1 MTANKMISGCL
12 LAARHAA
19 VAATAF
25 LFIGCN
31 GLIYDH
37 DDDCDPHYK
46 VRFRYDYNLKRVDAF
61 PVEVNAVTLYVVDPE
76 TGEVVLR
83 QTDSSEA
90 VRREGYMMDID
101 GLAPG
106 SYKLLAWA
114 GDGHDGSPHFTMGA
128 GNDETALTARVNH
141 DGAGVVADDLDRLY
155 KDLDFEYAPREFSP
169 EWGEHVHTVRL
180 MKNTNDIHVV
190 IQQLSGDPVDPGAFT
205 FEIEESNGF
214 MDHLNRLTDESV
226 LTYKPWNVR
235 PGIAAGYVPE
245 NMTEASMSAVIADF
259 TVGRMMADRKMWLT
273 IRRTSDSELVARV
286 PVIDYSLMVKGHY
299 GDMPDQEY
307 LDRQD
312 DYSMVFFLDE
322 GLRWMDA
329 YVFINS
335 WHVVPSEVD
344 L

>member
-1 MTANKMISGCL
+1 MISGCL
-12 LAARHAA
+12 AGARWVAL
-19 VAATAF
+19 VAAAF
-25 LFIGCN
+25 LFIGCSD
-31 GLIYDH
+31 LIYEH
-37 DDDCDPHYK
+37 DEDCDPHYK
-46 VRFRYDYNLKRVDAF
+46 VRFRYDYNLKHSDAF
-61 PVEVNAVTLYVVDPE
+61 PVEVNAVTLYVVDPD
-76 TGEVVLR
+76 TGEVVR
-83 QTDSSEA
+83 SQTDSSEA
-90 VRREGYMMDID
+90 VRREGYMMDLD

-114 GDGHDGSPHFTMGA
+114 GDGHDGSAHFTMGE
-128 GNDETALTARVNH
+128 GGEETSLTARVNH
-141 DGAGVVADDLDRLY
+141 DGNGVVTADLDRLY

-190 IQQLSGDPVDPGAFT
+190 IQQLSGLPVDPEAFT
-205 FEIEESNGF
+205 FEIEEANSF
-214 MDHLNRLTDESV
+214 MDHMNRLTDDRI
-226 LTYKPWNVR
+226 LTYRPWRVR
-235 PGIAAGYVPE
+235 PGLAAGYVPE
-245 NMTEASMSAVIADF
+245 HMAEAGFSAVIADF

-273 IRRTSDSELVARV
+273 IRRTADSELVARV

-299 GDMPDQEY
+299 GEMPDQEY

-335 WHVVPSEVD
+335 WHVVPSDVE